1 MSAIIRIPVIF
12 LVSLYSVQM
21 HMFRSSYFKVS
32 SKPDPY
38 TEKDFLLTTT
48 VRDELSCASNCNANT
63 HCQSALFD
71 KDSRKCS
78 LIKAKKLLHHHNT
91 DESGAT
97 GKIVLEKVFNP
108 AKNKRK
114 SDCYNKGNDI
124 TGRHRTTWTSC
135 HDILQRNSSSES
147 GHYYIRTGNVTW
159 KTHCRMK
166 GIPGCGKGVWALA
179 MGLNGS
185 RNTFLY
191 DSHYWTS
198 QASAEKGTEIKTP
211 GYWLSNFTK
220 ICITMEFTP
229 LYSQNA
235 AILVNYTEQSLYTAL
250 EKGIK
255 MSWHVGHDAT
265 SNIPLSIDKSCLIQ
279 GFNMLGPHPWNIKSR
294 VGVESQPVHWCN
306 LPYLVR
312 GVGIGYSFRGKSQIS
327 CGDVIIRGHFKETHP
342 AFCRIYIQ

>member
-1 MSAIIRIPVIF
+1 MRSHSFVLLRQCRLSAARR
-12 LVSLYSVQM
+12 LTCTAN
-21 HMFRSSYFKVS
+21 SYMQKFNL
-32 SKPDPY
+32 PN
-38 TEKDFLLTTT
+38 
-48 VRDELSCASNCNANT
+48 SNC
-63 HCQSALFD
+63 F
-71 KDSRKCS
+71 
-78 LIKAKKLLHHHNT
+78 
-91 DESGAT
+91 
-97 GKIVLEKVFNP
+97 
-108 AKNKRK
+108 
-114 SDCYNKGNDI
+114 
-124 TGRHRTTWTSC
+124 TS
-135 HDILQRNSSSES
+135 Q
-147 GHYYIRTGNVTW
+147 
-159 KTHCRMK
+159 
-166 GIPGCGKGVWALA
+166 
-179 MGLNGS
+179 
-185 RNTFLY
+185 NTFLY

-220 ICITMEFTP
+220 ICITMEFCCTP

-250 EKGIK
+250 EKGMK

-265 SNIPLSIDKSCLIQ
+265 SNTPPSIDKSCLIQ